1 MLARG
6 SAQGTAGVRRL
17 GQLTL
22 ALVGALWTFT
32 CADSAPVEATLSE
45 AALRGSSIDL
55 SFDLGANSVVAIDRH
70 KLKRAPCLFE
80 ELFKDDLNELSA
92 AMAPAAHNDDISE
105 FDPPPPIT
113 TFQRVWRAKGSLRS
127 SGAGTGLDAS
137 HALTR
142 GQGVNPDLAVPY
154 IGDASS
160 ASSSTIRVGFDDQ
173 IIGFDALTRASV
185 KNHNPSE
192 PLSPLQEAALIHAT
206 EQADAQVAGR
216 PAVVDAQTKLQTMAQ
231 AAASSTAEAQSA
243 EQTTPEDVLPI
254 VPTDHQDQERT
265 AAVSAAAS
273 TAASA
278 AASAAAVAG
287 AAASTGAAD
296 QGAEHPYAQ
305 CPMGHQWRIAVMRFG
320 TNYYYDE
327 QFYQTI
333 TGLIAHKLIDTSQ
346 LSIEQGPHVRTTERG
361 RIYALEGLEGLG
373 ANYNMV
379 VTHQSARRT
388 GAPLPTSSLSP
399 ASNFDLYSNFN
410 QEQANAA
417 QSLAQKSAQEVLEGL
432 TYDPYAKSAALG
444 PHHQRIGV
452 SAGTEPLGLSTAD
465 MVPSNVYEL
474 WHQQGDHTHRS
485 DYYMPLFKNFTD
497 ADGYSYY
504 VELTRNSCFSLQ
516 ADGYYSS
523 EWDIDLHRQQV
534 AQVYQR
540 ARQGEIDL
548 ILVFGLYDISIFD
561 QMHFDIPIIVVG
573 HDQDIL
579 YNSMAQGVSSGLT
592 APQPSQPRNQ
602 EVTPPTWT
610 VSSDHS
616 HTEDSSTRE
625 TAVLEVERAATSM
638 RLRRAAI
645 VPAEQA
651 STAHKSTP
659 SADDFKVTVN
669 GSSLFVPPES
679 QEGMVSA
686 TSPEVSTCP
695 AQQVQQERA
704 KGFGIAHGFDASP
717 EELLAQLGPKAEVTL
732 GIVTDH
738 AFSLGE
744 FSPYRNIFVHL
755 DPIMHYDDLVN
766 FYHMMGFKKLGV
778 IVDHSHTFR
787 QLHSIEEIR
796 STMEPLNVELQ
807 ICTGELITKDRAKA
821 QAEFARC
828 TTELIAG
835 EVDAVYLTRTSATTI
850 NRLYSQLW
858 PFIERGIAVFSRGS
872 TAEVKAGAL
881 MSYSYGYSEA
891 FRHYQA
897 QVICDVM
904 NGRSIN
910 TLSQYF
916 YPRTLL
922 TVNAKIASLIGWYP
936 SYHDLSKIDLTYLD
950 VVAN

>member
-1 MLARG
+1 MLARV
-6 SAQGTAGVRRL
+6 SAQVKVGVRRM

-22 ALVGALWTFT
+22 ALGGALWAFT
-32 CADSAPVEATLSE
+32 CADSAPVEAALSE
-45 AALRGSSIDL
+45 AAQRGAHGSSLDL
-55 SFDLGANSVVAIDRH
+55 SFDHGANSVVAIDSH
-70 KLKRAPCLFE
+70 QLKRAPRMFE

-105 FDPPPPIT
+105 FEPPPPIT

-127 SGAGTGLDAS
+127 SGAGTGLDTS

-142 GQGVNPDLAVPY
+142 KQAVTQDLAVPY

-185 KNHNPSE
+185 KNHNSPE
-192 PLSPLQEAALIHAT
+192 PLSPLQAAALIHAT

-216 PAVVDAQTKLQTMAQ
+216 LAVVDVQTQLQTITPAPKLSMAKAESAET
-231 AAASSTAEAQSA
+231 AAPAAVLPVAPTENQDGESTAGSSA
-243 EQTTPEDVLPI
+243 G
-254 VPTDHQDQERT
+254 
-265 AAVSAAAS
+265 
-273 TAASA
+273 
-278 AASAAAVAG
+278 AVADDG
-287 AAASTGAAD
+287 AA
-296 QGAEHPYAQ
+296 QPYGQ

-361 RIYALEGLEGLG
+361 RIYALEGLEGRG

-379 VTHQSARRT
+379 VTHQSARRA
-388 GAPLPTSSLSP
+388 GAPLPTRSLSP

-432 TYDPYAKSAALG
+432 TADPYAKSAALG
-444 PHHQRIGV
+444 PHNQRIGV
-452 SAGTEPLGLSTAD
+452 IAGTEPLGLPTAD
-465 MVPSNVYEL
+465 LVPSNVYEL

-561 QMHFDIPIIVVG
+561 QMNFDIPIIVVG

-625 TAVLEVERAATSM
+625 TAVLEVERDDTIM

-651 STAHKSTP
+651 STARESTP

-796 STMEPLNVELQ
+796 STMEPLNVETQ

-835 EVDAVYLTRTSATTI
+835 GVDAVYLTRTSATTI